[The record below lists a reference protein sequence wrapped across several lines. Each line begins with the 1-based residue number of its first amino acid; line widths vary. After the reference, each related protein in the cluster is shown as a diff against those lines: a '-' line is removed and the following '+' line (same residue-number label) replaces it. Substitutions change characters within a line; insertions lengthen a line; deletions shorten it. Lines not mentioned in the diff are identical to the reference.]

1 MLERGWGFGLDPSP
15 NLLATQANA
24 RNFDAKVNPMYHG
37 ATPVKRATPSK
48 GYEHFSLRL
57 EHLAVRAVRA
67 HEFFVG
73 TTLDDTARIEHQ
85 DLSSIFSTLT
95 RLWVPTKAARS
106 RVAS

>member
-1 MLERGWGFGLDPSP
+1 MALLLSP
-15 NLLATQANA
+15 NLLVAQANA
-24 RNFDAKVNPMYHG
+24 RNFDSNVNLVYHG
-37 ATPVKRATPSK
+37 VTPVKRATPSK

-73 TTLDDTARIEHQ
+73 TTLDDTARTEHQ
-85 DLSSIFSTLT
+85 DLSSVFSTLT
-95 RLWVPTKAARS
+95 SLWVTTKAARS

>member
-1 MLERGWGFGLDPSP
+1 LSGGWEFGLGSSP
-15 NLLATQANA
+15 NLLAAQANA
-24 RNFDAKVNPMYHG
+24 RNSDSKVNVVYHG
-37 ATPVKRATPSK
+37 ATPVKLATPSK

-67 HEFFVG
+67 REFFVG

>member
-1 MLERGWGFGLDPSP
+1 MALLLSP
-15 NLLATQANA
+15 NLLVAQANA
-24 RNFDAKVNPMYHG
+24 RNFDSNVNLVYHG

-57 EHLAVRAVRA
+57 EHLAVRAART

-85 DLSSIFSTLT
+85 ELSSIFSTLT
-95 RLWVPTKAARS
+95 SLWATTKAARS